1 MANEEH
7 LKLIK
12 QGVDIWN
19 AWREKNPEINPDLS
33 QADLRGAKLQK
44 IDLGNSNLKGCKLQF
59 SNFTGANLE
68 GANLTQAKLQ
78 ETCLQSARMKN
89 CNLSGAGML
98 EANLQYTDLENANLE
113 GAQFNEDSLFNQTNL
128 KAANLV
134 SATGLSSTQLGQALT
149 DKKTRFPDYLEEE
162 MDDDFL
168 LQF

>member
-1 MANEEH
+1 MASEEH

-44 IDLGNSNLKGCKLQF
+44 IDLGNSNLKQCKLQF
-59 SNFTGANLE
+59 SNLTGANLE

-98 EANLQYTDLENANLE
+98 ETNLQYTDLENANLE
-113 GAQFNEDSLFNQTNL
+113 GAQFNEDTLLNQTNFKGAIL
-128 KAANLV
+128 T
-134 SATGLSSTQLGQALT
+134 SATGLTSTQLRQTFT
-149 DKKTRFPDYLEEE
+149 DKQTRLPDYLEEE
-162 MDDDFL
+162 TDDDFL

>member
-19 AWREKNPEINPDLS
+19 AWREKNPEVCPDLS
-33 QADLRGAKLQK
+33 QADLRGTKLQK
-44 IDLGNSNLKGCKLQF
+44 IDLGNSNLKECKLQF
-59 SNFTGANLE
+59 SNLTGANLE

-78 ETCLQSARMKN
+78 ESCLQSARMKN

-98 EANLQYTDLENANLE
+98 EANLQYTDLENATLE
-113 GAQFNEDSLFNQTNL
+113 GAHFNADTLLNQTNL
-128 KAANLV
+128 KGANLV
-134 SATGLSSTQLGQALT
+134 SAPGLSSTQLGQALT

>member
-1 MANEEH
+1 MASEEH

-33 QADLRGAKLQK
+33 QADLRGVKLQK
-44 IDLGNSNLKGCKLQF
+44 IDLGNGNLKECKLQF
-59 SNFTGANLE
+59 SNLTGANLE

-113 GAQFNEDSLFNQTNL
+113 GAHFNEDTLLNQTNL
-128 KAANLV
+128 KGANLV
-134 SATGLSSTQLGQALT
+134 SAPGLSSNQLGQALT

>member
-1 MANEEH
+1 MASEEH
-7 LKLIK
+7 LNLIK

-33 QADLRGAKLQK
+33 QADLRGVKLQK
-44 IDLGNSNLKGCKLQF
+44 IDLGNGNLKECKLQF
-59 SNFTGANLE
+59 SNLTGANLE

-113 GAQFNEDSLFNQTNL
+113 GAHFNEDTLLHQTNL
-128 KAANLV
+128 KGPTLV
-134 SATGLSSTQLGQALT
+134 SAPALSTTQLGQALT